1 MSEHTPT
8 PAPSR
13 AVIAKMRGWQ
23 TLRDG
28 VIAGVIAVLLLNVL
42 PLIVSAVQQADG
54 FQGLAA
60 SLPGLAWASF
70 QTAVVAGGTA
80 VIAWA
85 QRAHR
90 DGAGI
95 QQ

>member
-1 MSEHTPT
+1 MNRSE
-8 PAPSR
+8 
-13 AVIAKMRGWQ
+13 IAKARGWQ
-23 TLRDG
+23 TLRDAL
-28 VIAGVIAVLLLNVL
+28 IAGATAILLLNVL
-42 PLIVSAVQQADG
+42 PLIVAQVQQADG
-54 FQGLAA
+54 FQSLAA
-60 SLPGLAWASF
+60 SLPGLAWAAF

-85 QRAHR
+85 QRAYR